1 MRIGHGF
8 DIHRFI
14 EEKPLMLAGIEVPHI
29 YGLQAHSDGDVI
41 IHAVCDACLGA
52 AALGDIGQY
61 FPDTD
66 AKFDSADSRQ
76 FLTAVLEL
84 LAKRGYRIVNVDIT
98 VMAEHPKLAPIMRE
112 LRESLA
118 GLMQCDVDCVSIK
131 ATTMEKLGPIGAGEA
146 MAAEAVV
153 LIDNASK

>member
-14 EEKPLMLAGIEVPHI
+14 EEKPLMLAGIEVPHR

-41 IHAVCDACLGA
+41 IHAICDALLGA
-52 AALGDIGQY
+52 AALGDIGKY

-66 AKFDSADSRQ
+66 AQYDRADSRQ
-76 FLTAVLEL
+76 FLLAVLKL
-84 LAKRGYRIVNVDIT
+84 LGSRDYTLVNIDIT
-98 VMAEHPKLAPIMRE
+98 VMAEHPKLAPIIETM
-112 LRESLA
+112 RESLA
-118 GLMQCDVDCVSIK
+118 SLMQCEIDCVSIK

-153 LIDNASK
+153 LIEKRK